1 MPVRIV
7 TDSTCDLPPEVIAE
21 HRISVVPLY
30 INFGDRSYLDGVEL
44 SRDAFYARLPSADP
58 PPTTSAP
65 GTDAFVEMYRQLIAE
80 GASGI
85 LSIHV
90 GSALSNTFNVAQMA
104 SQAVTDV
111 PLRVF
116 DGGQIT
122 LATGFLAVH
131 AARLAASGASLD
143 EIAASVEALA
153 ARTHAFAAL
162 DTLEFL
168 RRSGR
173 VSLILF
179 SVATLLKVKPLL
191 MMHAGQVVPGRAR
204 TTRGAIDRL
213 IQMALDL
220 GPLDSVGLV
229 HAAAPDR
236 LEMLRQEVES
246 KLPGVPIRMVGD
258 VAPVIGAHV
267 GPGAVGLICLQAPGP
282 RAQGVA

>member
-7 TDSTCDLPPEVIAE
+7 TDSTCDLPPEVIAD

-30 INFGDRSYLDGVEL
+30 INFGNQSYLDGVEL
-44 SRDAFYARLPSADP
+44 SRDAFYARLPSANP

-65 GTDAFVEMYRQLIAE
+65 GPGAFLEVFRRLIAE

-85 LSIHV
+85 LSIHI
-90 GSALSNTFNVAQMA
+90 GSALSHTFHAAQLA
-104 SQAVTDV
+104 SKAITEV

-122 LATGFLAVH
+122 LGTGFLTVH

-143 EIAASVEALA
+143 EIIASVEALA
-153 ARTHAFAAL
+153 TRTHAFAAL
-162 DTLEFL
+162 DTMEYL

-179 SVATLLKVKPLL
+179 SVGTLLKVKPLL
-191 MMHAGQVVPGRAR
+191 MMHAGQAVPGRVR

-220 GPLDSVGLV
+220 GPLEGVGLV

-236 LEMLRQEVES
+236 LEMLRQEVQS
-246 KLPGVPIRMVGD
+246 RLPGVPILMVGD

-267 GPGAVGLICLQAPGP
+267 GPGAVGLICLQAPDP
-282 RAQGVA
+282 RPQGVV